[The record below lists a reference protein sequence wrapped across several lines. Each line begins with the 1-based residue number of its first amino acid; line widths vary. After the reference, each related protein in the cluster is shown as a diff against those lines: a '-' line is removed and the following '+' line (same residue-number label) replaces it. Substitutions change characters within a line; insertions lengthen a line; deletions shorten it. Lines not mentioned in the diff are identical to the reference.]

1 MTDDWSDQL
10 QPVFVAIRAYEHRET
25 ALPAELHE

>member
-1 MTDDWSDQL
+1 MTDDRSDHL
-10 QPVFVAIRAYEHRET
+10 QPVLVAIRAYEHQET